1 MSLTVSGTISAS
13 GTSLPGGGTVSGS
26 VTVLYSYSYV
36 LPSLSGTHGEQTTPS
51 GLLFVETPE
60 LVVTPSEVNLAD
72 AIELGDGLLIHH
84 PLDETSELL
93 LDYSGN
99 GYDAI
104 SYNTLSTFTRKGGGR
119 TLGEYPYGHIHTPN
133 VPAQSGTYMCSFWFK
148 PTLLLTSGTNTAFTI
163 MESPSFCGE
172 SFGDAWN
179 YKTFSPYKGW
189 YLLNSAQTASVTSNK
204 LQLQGN
210 SATNW
215 FNITWSASTLY
226 FPITKSWDWDIEFE
240 FYTATPL
247 SNGQSAGIV
256 FFSSASYYDYCSLI
270 LVGKSGGG
278 YAGDIKTQTRSYSYT
293 IATDITL
300 STGSHYM
307 KFGMKKVGDTVY
319 FRYLDPSTNSWI
331 WSIYYMDVSTWGSDM
346 RVGLMSYNPN
356 GTSPIVYYDKVEFIR
371 GVKPAGV
378 GDTEIP
384 GRVWVS
390 YNETN
395 VSGTIGV
402 RDDGRI
408 WLHTNR
414 DGFAYGTSTY
424 YWEPDQWYLMQF
436 GLLPN
441 ANPGD
446 YIWRVN
452 GHQERGLVVGSGIGA
467 SSFITSSGLDYFDSY
482 PQPASDSFIL
492 DDVTHWNRWLT
503 DEESLRM
510 IYRLSQT
517 SRYITEGYKSSSS
530 SLEMAPTVASG
541 DVSMDT
547 INILK
552 AFYYLGL
559 YQSPSLPEQA
569 LTFSKISYRI
579 QKNHIQVTRAAPAFT
594 VNIIRCSSGW
604 MADNLNCLGCVE
616 SSCTKPC
623 QCLIKQT
630 ISICAWDP
638 PDTYLTF
645 IELSPRKQIDIQPL
659 IITSSGVTS
668 DYAIPQYDLFGP
680 SYTNLQPGE
689 NERLVDPEF
698 GTYHPSLGKMTI
710 KDCGSSLKWADTR
723 IWTSHPRQGIYQ
735 YMREDNFCFEPFD
748 FNVQPTVTGTDYIT
762 TSGRGFTFANPQ
774 NTQLAYINRNSAINV
789 DLDYSNIVGSGYHQ
803 IIQMPTYSGA
813 QGLIQQASYH
823 YNPVGKPQGTGA
835 LEVTTTSGVWITYSG
850 GSPLVSTPSGKF
862 TAPFSYITIPSGL
875 NSWTVETKVKADRLG
890 DVRGQYT
897 GLMLTYKDDPS
908 KYYQLVATYSGI
920 VNLCER
926 SPWSPSCITRSGNV
940 EDEVWFRISKDGS
953 AFNFYY
959 SEDYSIWNQ
968 IYPFIV
974 SSGSLTPP
982 MTSNNTPSPYSCWA
996 DGQYSATFSAWK
1008 AFRGSCNGVDYWASS
1023 NTVPPHWIV
1032 FDFAQPTAVY
1042 YYALQYAV
1050 SSYPAGYTSARDFQL
1065 QGSNDNLLWTTID
1078 SRINQV
1084 HYGIC
1089 GWGPDYKVTAP
1100 GIYRYYRLKI
1110 TADTGFGNCY
1120 RVQTAQIK
1128 LRGTNN
1134 LSFKLDSDYL
1144 IGPVVISDRDQIN
1157 DTLSTNSLV
1166 PQMTSNTTPSGY
1178 TISGSVSS
1186 YNSVAWRLF
1195 DRNYSAPTG
1204 WIDYNYAPNP
1214 WTSPWIQVDFG
1225 ESPAIVRGV
1234 RQDSH
1239 YSWFFLDWM
1248 RMYSFQVQ
1256 GSNNGSNWNTVFTIS
1271 GIPSDGWPVDYDALT
1286 MRWPAYDRN
1295 VFWEFS
1301 NDTAY
1306 RFWRVSNIQP
1316 VAGHNTTEP
1325 VAIQFKGSPAP
1336 QRAESLPALT
1346 KASFDYFK
1354 VTMAS
1359 GIENIEIGDDWEL
1372 MLEAKTPLNSS
1383 TNSFVTDFDEMD
1395 SSTHYFT
1402 YVPHTPLED
1411 EKPVYLRVFARD
1423 QPSFHIDYDRNNSFL
1438 FVTASGQNNLPITS
1452 LINNV
1457 SGTSSYMWDE
1467 SPSGTLLYASEQ
1479 VYDGYSP
1486 HSWILSSDEYSYQG
1500 PLSIKKTVGQ
1510 SSYLHTQALDPLLL
1524 NSDWTFHAWLKTPVA
1539 PSGNLFGVYDS
1550 NTLEKL
1556 RVGISGTNFYVYD
1569 TFACLGYSDPVAF
1582 TTSDWYHV
1590 AVVKEQTWLSTF
1602 YNGRKVA
1609 NTIISGT
1616 LVTTSGCYLDF
1627 FRNYTGYIDLLV
1639 VEKGAKWSG
1648 TFIESNV
1655 FDQIYMFKIVGQH
1668 DFSVDITPIAD
1679 TESPVV
1685 IPIGPLPTVS
1695 GVCPASGIVFEIL
1708 DDFSGIKWTQTSII
1722 IDDITVWSGGN
1733 NMTEW
1738 YDDRGTLTYEELGK
1752 KDGEWGD
1759 IQLSAEG
1766 ITYTEGINRL
1776 LYPPG
1781 TMYSGSGA
1789 WGRRFTYNVPDDT
1802 EIGYFGK
1809 RMNITITGTDNVGYG
1824 LEFDDIY
1831 PNPFAYNY
1839 YFDFIPNDNLQFG
1852 EVFLD
1857 KGESKRVDELVARG
1871 EHFWVDLVDVDYPTT
1886 DIVEEECNLTWDDGV
1901 NSFVCSGTWFTTWT
1915 GNEWTGYSGMVV
1927 HRLHWDPH
1935 NDWNWTGNRAM
1946 HLIAESHNNNPVC
1959 GVYNQNEYIIYYGW
1973 QTSWFHQAMRNQY
1986 PAWEFN
1992 HKLPLF
1998 VSIKTDAFAP
2008 SRLNKSYMFWTSPG
2022 YTSGLE
2028 VTLMPKPI
2036 PIKNLKVGVL
2046 AQSPALQYSED
2057 VEVEVYCKDMDGNE
2071 MTYVWNFR
2079 TEDAPI

>member
-26 VTVLYSYSYV
+26 VTVSYSYSYV
-36 LPSLSGTHGEQTTPS
+36 LPSLSGTYGEQTTPS

-133 VPAQSGTYMCSFWFK
+133 FPTQSGNYMCSFWFK

-172 SFGDAWN
+172 SFGDVWN

-189 YLLNSAQTASVTSNK
+189 YLLNSAQTASVASNK

-226 FPITKSWDWDIEFE
+226 FPIDRSWDWDIEFE
-240 FYTATPL
+240 FYTTTPL
-247 SNGQSAGIV
+247 SNGQSAGII

-278 YAGDIKTQTRSYSYT
+278 YAGDIKTQTRNYSYT

-300 STGSHYM
+300 SASSHYM

-331 WSIYYMDVSTWGSDM
+331 WSIYYMDVSTWSSSM
-346 RVGLMSYNPN
+346 RIGLMSYNPN

-402 RDDGRI
+402 REDGRI

-424 YWEPDQWYLMQF
+424 YWEPDQWYLIQF

-452 GHQERGLVVGSGIGA
+452 GHQERGLVVGSGTGA
-467 SSFITSSGLDYFDSY
+467 SSFITSSGLNYFDPY
-482 PQPASDSFIL
+482 PQPASGSFIL
-492 DDVTHWNRWLT
+492 DDVTHWDRWLT

-530 SLEMAPTVASG
+530 SLEVSYTTTSG
-541 DVSMDT
+541 DISMQTADT
-547 INILK
+547 LR

-559 YQSPSLPEQA
+559 YQSPLLPEHE

-579 QKNHIQVTRAAPAFT
+579 QKNHIQVNRSAPTFT

-604 MADNLNCLGCVE
+604 MADNINCFGCM
-616 SSCTKPC
+616 SNSPARPC
-623 QCLIKQT
+623 QCLIKQDVT
-630 ISICAWDP
+630 ICAWDP
-638 PDTYLTF
+638 PDTFLTF
-645 IELSPRKQIDIQPL
+645 IELSPRKQVNVQPL

-668 DYAIPQYDLFGP
+668 NYAIPQYDLVGP
-680 SYTNLQPGE
+680 SYLSLQPAE
-689 NERLVDPEF
+689 NARMVDPAF
-698 GTYHPSLGKMTI
+698 GTYHPSIGKITI
-710 KDCGSSLKWADTR
+710 KDYGSSLKWADTR

-735 YMREDNFCFEPFD
+735 YTREDNFCFEPFD
-748 FNVQPTVTGTDYIT
+748 FNVQPTVTGIDYIT
-762 TSGRGFTFANPQ
+762 TSGKGFTFANPQ
-774 NTQLAYINRNSAINV
+774 NTQLAYINRNSAIDV

-803 IIQMPTYSGA
+803 IIQMPTYSGS
-813 QGLIQQASYH
+813 QGLIQQLSYH
-823 YNPVGKPQGTGA
+823 YSPVGKPQGTGA
-835 LEVTTTSGVWITYSG
+835 LEITTTSGVWITYSG
-850 GSPLVSTPSGKF
+850 GSPLISTPSGKF
-862 TAPFSYITIPSGL
+862 TAPFSYVTIPSGL

-890 DVRGQYT
+890 DVRGQYV

-940 EDEVWFRISKDGS
+940 GDEVWFRVSKDGS
-953 AFNFYY
+953 TFNFYY
-959 SEDYSIWNQ
+959 SEDYSVWNK
-968 IYPFIV
+968 IPPLV
-974 SSGSLTPP
+974 LTSGVRPNLTGY
-982 MTSNNTPSPYSCWA
+982 NTPAPYACWYSNENTWYGDHA
-996 DGQYSATFSAWK
+996 WHAFDSNSATKWLT
-1008 AFRGSCNGVDYWASS
+1008 GNG
-1023 NTVPPHWIV
+1023 PPYEIG
-1032 FDFAQPTAVY
+1032 FDFGSPTFIY
-1042 YYALQYAV
+1042 YYNLGYCAV
-1050 SSYPAGYTSARDFQL
+1050 GFGFAKDFL
-1065 QGSNDNLLWTTID
+1065 FQGSNDKASWTTLD
-1078 SRINQV
+1078 SRVNQGY
-1084 HYGIC
+1084 YGVGMNGPIFSLPRP
-1089 GWGPDYKVTAP
+1089 GW
-1100 GIYRYYRLKI
+1100 YRYYRLWI
-1110 TADTGFGNCY
+1110 TAKNGYTPNPTINFGELKFMG
-1120 RVQTAQIK
+1120 VP
-1128 LRGTNN
+1128 NN
-1134 LSFKLDSDYL
+1134 LTYKTDSDYL
-1144 IGPVVISDRDQIN
+1144 VGPVVISDRDQVTASGIVE
-1157 DTLSTNSLV
+1157 DMVPVMTSTNSPAPYVVASDAGAGWNVFRRGWQTFWTTNATPPHWLTIDFGRQV
-1166 PQMTSNTTPSGY
+1166 IIEGLRYIVNYYSEGYPTSWTLL
-1178 TISGSVSS
+1178 GSQNGSSWTQIIDYIGLGTDEIIRCAEGSS
-1186 YNSVAWRLF
+1186 YSFDGVCFPINSKFLEF
-1195 DRNYSAPTG
+1195 
-1204 WIDYNYAPNP
+1204 PNS
-1214 WTSPWIQVDFG
+1214 TSY
-1225 ESPAIVRGV
+1225 R
-1234 RQDSH
+1234 
-1239 YSWFFLDWM
+1239 YYKFLI
-1248 RMYSFQVQ
+1248 
-1256 GSNNGSNWNTVFTIS
+1256 N
-1271 GIPSDGWPVDYDALT
+1271 ALIRPGASCSVMDMT
-1286 MRWPAYDRN
+1286 FLN
-1295 VFWEFS
+1295 
-1301 NDTAY
+1301 
-1306 RFWRVSNIQP
+1306 
-1316 VAGHNTTEP
+1316 
-1325 VAIQFKGSPAP
+1325 FKGRFSSYTP
-1336 QRAESLPALT
+1336 QVLPALT

-1383 TNSFVTDFDEMD
+1383 TNSFVADFDEMD

-1411 EKPVYLRVFARD
+1411 EKPVYLRVFAKD
-1423 QPSFHIDYDRNNSFL
+1423 TPSFHIDYTRDNSFL
-1438 FVTASGQNNLPITS
+1438 FVTASGQTNTQITS
-1452 LINNV
+1452 LINSI
-1457 SGTSSYMWDE
+1457 SGISPYVWDE
-1467 SPSGTLLYASEQ
+1467 SPSGTRLYASEQ

-1486 HSWILSSDEYSYQG
+1486 HSWILSSDEYAYQG

-1510 SSYLHTQALDPLLL
+1510 SSYLHTQALDSTLL

-1556 RVGISGTNFYVYD
+1556 RVGISGTHFYVYD
-1569 TFACLGYSDPVAF
+1569 TFTCLGYSDTILFSVA
-1582 TTSDWYHV
+1582 DWYHV
-1590 AVVKEQTWLSTF
+1590 GVVREQDWLSIF
-1602 YNGRKVA
+1602 YNGRKVG
-1609 NTIISGT
+1609 NTTLSGT

-1627 FRNYTGYIDLLV
+1627 FRNFTGYIDLLV
-1639 VEKGAKWSG
+1639 MEKGAKWSG

-1655 FDQIYMFKIVGQH
+1655 FDQIYMFKPYGQH
-1668 DFSVDITPIAD
+1668 DFSVDLTPVAD

-1685 IPIGPLPTVS
+1685 VPIGPLPTVS

-1708 DDFSGIKWTQTSII
+1708 DDFSGVKWTQTSII
-1722 IDDITVWSGGN
+1722 VDDITVWSGGT
-1733 NMTEW
+1733 NMTEFF
-1738 YDDRGTLTYEELGK
+1738 DDRGTLIYEDLGK

-1766 ITYTEGINRL
+1766 ITYTEGINRI

-1809 RMNITITGTDNVGYG
+1809 RMYITITGTDSIGYG
-1824 LEFDDIY
+1824 SKFDSIY

-1871 EHFWVDLVDVDYPTT
+1871 EHFWVDLVDIDYPTT
-1886 DIVEEECNLTWDDGV
+1886 DIVEEECNLTWYDGV
-1901 NSFVCSGTWFTTWT
+1901 NSFTCSGTWFTTWT

-1946 HLIAESHNNNPVC
+1946 HLTVESHNNNPAC

-1973 QTSWFHQAMRNQY
+1973 QTSWFHQAMKHQY

-1992 HKLPLF
+1992 HKLPIF
-1998 VSIKTDAFAP
+1998 ISIKTDAFAP

-2022 YTSGLE
+2022 YTSNFSVSLFA
-2028 VTLMPKPI
+2028 KPI
-2036 PIKNLKVGVL
+2036 PLQDLKVGIL
-2046 AQSPALQYSED
+2046 AHSPALQYSED
-2057 VEVEVYCKDMDGNE
+2057 VEVEISCKDMDGNE
-2071 MTYVWNFR
+2071 LTYVWNFR
-2079 TEDAPI
+2079 TEDVPI